1 MTSLSCS
8 STKRRRSERRSHP
21 VSWRAR
27 FCGAIA
33 LACLLSVVIQG
44 TGTAQA
50 STGGATFLLIPIGAR
65 AIGMGQ
71 AVVAEQGG
79 TEAVWWNPAGVA
91 YSTSAE
97 VAIHHFQSF
106 VGTGDALS
114 VLLPSRRLG
123 TVALSVYL
131 LDFGEQDV
139 LDAQNQPIGQLLLRN
154 VAYAAT
160 YGVRLGSRV
169 SAGATF
175 KVIQFRADCDGSCAD
190 VPNSTSSG
198 TALDLGAQYHGG
210 PGSPIAVGL
219 AVRHLGPKYQIND
232 AAQAD
237 PLPTRV
243 ELGVAY
249 LVPRVQRLAPETVL
263 RVTGD
268 VVNNLDFNETEGRV
282 GAELGWRERAFL
294 RGGYVFNS
302 SEIAGP
308 SLGIGL
314 ATGGLRI
321 DIARIFEEFST
332 GAGQTPTYVSL
343 RYLF

>member
-1 MTSLSCS
+1 M
-8 STKRRRSERRSHP
+8 
-21 VSWRAR
+21 RAIV
-27 FCGAIA
+27 FA
-33 LACLLSVVIQG
+33 LALVLWGAQR
-44 TGTAQA
+44 TLAAQA
-50 STGGATFLLIPIGAR
+50 STGGATFLLIPVGAR

-79 TEAVWWNPAGVA
+79 SEAVWWNPAGVA
-91 YSTSAE
+91 RSTSAE
-97 VAIHHFQSF
+97 LAIHHYQSF
-106 VGTGDALS
+106 VGTGDALT
-114 VLLPSRRLG
+114 VLLPNHRLG
-123 TVALSVYL
+123 TVAFSVYL
-131 LDFGEQDV
+131 LDYGEQAV
-139 LDAQNQPIGQLLLRN
+139 LDPENQPIGRLLLRN

-160 YGVRLGSRV
+160 YGVRLAGRL

-190 VPNSTSSG
+190 VPNSVSTG
-198 TALDLGAQYHGG
+198 TAVDLGAQYNGG
-210 PGSPIAVGL
+210 PTSPIAIGL
-219 AVRHLGPKYQIND
+219 AVRHLGPRYQIND

-243 ELGVAY
+243 ELGVSY
-249 LVPRVQRLAPETVL
+249 LVPRIQRIAPETIL
-263 RVTGD
+263 RVSGD
-268 VVNNLDFNETEGRV
+268 VVDNLDFDETDGRL
-282 GAELGWRERAFL
+282 GAELGWRDRAFL

-321 DIARIFEEFST
+321 DIARIFEGFST

>member
-1 MTSLSCS
+1 MNLP
-8 STKRRRSERRSHP
+8 H
-21 VSWRAR
+21 RAR
-27 FCGAIA
+27 SAVRSRSARLVAVALFA
-33 LACLLSVVIQG
+33 LAAGVIPSAALR
-44 TGTAQA
+44 AQT
-50 STGGATFLLIPIGAR
+50 STGGATFLLIPVGAR

-79 TEAVWWNPAGVA
+79 TEAIWWNPAGVA
-91 YSTSAE
+91 QSTSAE
-97 VAIHHFQSF
+97 VAIHHYQSF
-106 VGTGDALS
+106 VGTGDALA
-114 VLLPSRRLG
+114 VLFPSRRLG
-123 TVALSVYL
+123 TLAISVYL
-131 LDFGEQDV
+131 LDYGEQAV
-139 LDAQNQPIGQLLLRN
+139 LDPENVPIGQLLLRN
-154 VAYAAT
+154 VAYGAT
-160 YGVRLGSRV
+160 YGVRLGSRL

-175 KVIQFRADCDGSCAD
+175 KVIQFRADCSGSCAD
-190 VPNSTSSG
+190 VPNTSSTG
-198 TALDLGAQYHGG
+198 TAVDLGAQYDGG
-210 PGSPIAVGL
+210 PTSPITIGL

-243 ELGVAY
+243 ELGVGY
-249 LVPRVQRLAPETVL
+249 RVAQLERIAPETML
-263 RVTGD
+263 RVSGD
-268 VVNNLDFNETEGRV
+268 LVDNLDFDETEGHV

-308 SLGIGL
+308 SLGVGL

-321 DIARIFEEFST
+321 DIARIFEGFSS